1 MKDQVTSH
9 RSTVRPFLGFTLIEL
24 LVVISIIALLIAIL
38 LPALSAA
45 RKQAVLTQ
53 SVTQQR
59 GIHQAFVTFGHSN
72 KGWYPGLR
80 KGSGSGPELIPAT
93 ENGQLT
99 SASNKNGS
107 WPHTRFALIVMD
119 DFVSPDYVISPAD
132 PAPREAWTFDK
143 NATDSAGTKFD
154 WHNFSFAVE
163 EWNGAASGGNQY
175 KAKTGNI
182 DDMGTQTPVVTDRI
196 VKVIDND
203 YTDINKYVGV
213 YTSDPGK
220 FQMGIAWNDGHTSI
234 DNTPIQDTQFGQYTN
249 TTDNIYQ
256 RDPEDVTMQTSST
269 PPTGKN
275 VGSKVCY
282 RTNFSHQ
289 SPNSEH

>member
-1 MKDQVTSH
+1 MTNQITPH
-9 RSTVRPFLGFTLIEL
+9 RNVSRTFSGFTLIEL

-38 LPALSAA
+38 LPALGAA

-59 GIHQAFVTFGHSN
+59 GIHQSFVVFGHSN

-80 KGSGSGPELIPAT
+80 EAGAAAVELIPRL

-99 SASNKNGS
+99 SASNKNGA
-107 WPHTRFALIVMD
+107 WPATRFSLVVLD
-119 DFVSPDYVISPAD
+119 DFVTPEYVISPAD

-143 NATDSAGTKFD
+143 DATDSAGTKFD
-154 WHNFSFAVE
+154 WRNFSYAVE

-175 KAKTGNI
+175 KAKTGNV
-182 DDMGTQTPVVTDRI
+182 DDMGSQTPVVTDRI

-203 YTDINKYVGV
+203 YADINKYVGV

-249 TTDNIYQ
+249 KTDNIYQ
-256 RDPEDVTMQTSST
+256 RDPEDATMTTSST
-269 PPTGKN
+269 PPTGKL

-282 RTNFSHQ
+282 RNNFSHQ